1 MIMLKY
7 FTTPFICA
15 LIGWVT
21 NRIAIRMLFHP
32 KRPIQI
38 LSWTWQGIFP
48 KRQSELAQS
57 LGQLVEEELINH
69 QDIKEVIND
78 PEFIQKLK
86 KRVENYLENFI
97 EEKLTSLNPLLANI
111 LKGSVLEK
119 IKETIVQEVEL
130 LIPDIMEQAT
140 NELESRLKFSRIVQE
155 KIESFSMDKLEQV
168 IFTIM
173 KREFRFVEVIGGV
186 LGLIIGI
193 VQSTILFLA

>member
-1 MIMLKY
+1 MLKY
-7 FTTPFICA
+7 FATPFICA

-38 LSWTWQGIFP
+38 MSRTCQGIFP

-69 QDIKEVIND
+69 QDIKEVISN
-78 PEFIQKLK
+78 PEFIQEVK

-119 IKETIVQEVEL
+119 IKDTIVQELEL

-173 KREFRFVEVIGGV
+173 RREFRFVEVIGGV

-193 VQSTILFLA
+193 IQSTILFLA